1 MKCSSVSLLR
11 WLLRISSIFLLFSC
25 GLWLLLSQNGLPQH
39 LMHRAYI
46 PASPLP
52 FDLHFVF
59 DSNNIAIL
67 KHCFSLSSILCLA
80 HVWSGEKCFMAFN
93 LATTLIHQSNCF
105 LSRVPT
111 AAFQAHF
118 LPGGAFFLSFKQI
131 QTGKHLCWIL
141 STLKVGHRIYG
152 KEHISFIEIKTLW
165 YIENWWLPRVSFI
178 IQAITFFLLLMN
190 FYVLVILVSPV
201 LIFLSAFSS
210 TIKQC
215 YI

>member
-1 MKCSSVSLLR
+1 MQLSFVVEVTFKDLFHLSLVLLWTLTLTEPKWSASAPHAQSLYSCKPSAFWFTLCVWQQQHSYFKALFFSIIYTVLDSRLIWRKMFHGLQLSNHPHTSVK
-11 WLLRISSIFLLFSC
+11 LFSFQ
-25 GLWLLLSQNGLPQH
+25 S
-39 LMHRAYI
+39 
-46 PASPLP
+46 S
-52 FDLHFVF
+52 
-59 DSNNIAIL
+59 
-67 KHCFSLSSILCLA
+67 HCSLSSP
-80 HVWSGEKCFMAFN
+80 
-93 LATTLIHQSNCF
+93 F
-105 LSRVPT
+105 LT
-111 AAFQAHF
+111 W
-118 LPGGAFFLSFKQI
+118 GCIFLSFKQI

-215 YI
+215 YR